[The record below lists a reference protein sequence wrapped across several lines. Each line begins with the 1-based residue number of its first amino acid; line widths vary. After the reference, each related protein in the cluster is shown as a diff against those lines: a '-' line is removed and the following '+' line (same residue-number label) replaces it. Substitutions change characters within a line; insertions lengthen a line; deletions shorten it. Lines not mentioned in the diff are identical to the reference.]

1 MKFVLVVLLLFSTA
15 ALADDFE
22 DRVAAAKRA
31 SSTPAGKEYDKALG
45 PPADAA
51 IRACVPPGSTV
62 QTKATF
68 TLVGSVARSGVLSSV
83 DVQPRTDLSKCF
95 AERFAQIHFTTPP
108 ESDGTAEFPISVE
121 MTVTP

>member
-1 MKFVLVVLLLFSTA
+1 MRFVLVVLLLLSTA

-51 IRACVPPGSTV
+51 IRACVPPGSPA
-62 QTKATF
+62 QTKVTF
-68 TLVGSVARSGVLSSV
+68 ALVGSVARSGVLSSV
-83 DVQPRTDLSKCF
+83 DVQPKTDLSKCC
-95 AERFAQIHFTTPP
+95 AERFAQTHFATPP
-108 ESDGTAEFPISVE
+108 ESDGTAEFPITVE

>member
-1 MKFVLVVLLLFSTA
+1 MKLIVVTLVLFSA
-15 ALADDFE
+15 AAFADSFT

-31 SSTPAGKEYDKALG
+31 SSTPAGKEYDKSLG

-62 QTKATF
+62 QTKVTF

-83 DVQPRTDLSKCF
+83 DVQPKTDLSKCF
-95 AERFAQIHFTTPP
+95 AERFAQAHFATPP